1 MRYDLDALAVFD
13 AVWRERHVGRAAA
26 RLALSQPAVSHAL
39 NRLRDRL
46 GDPLFVRAA
55 SGVRPT
61 PRAEALRPLVVEALS
76 AAESVFAPEGAA
88 GPPRAVRLAVT
99 TNVAVTLLPALMRRL
114 EAVAPAYD
122 VRVRPVDRKSARPL
136 LESGDADLF
145 VGLWPGAVPPG
156 YGSRRLRVERMVL
169 GARPGHPIEPG
180 PITAKALAGLTH
192 ILVSPAGDEDG
203 PLDAILRNAGL
214 RRRVALVVPDYVTAA
229 MTVVR
234 TDLVCLFASPFAA
247 TPPFSDLL
255 AFHELGFEGPTWP
268 IDVVRSSR
276 APSAWMAP
284 LIDAIAS
291 LETGG

>member
-1 MRYDLDALAVFD
+1 M
-13 AVWRERHVGRAAA
+13 
-26 RLALSQPAVSHAL
+26 
-39 NRLRDRL
+39 
-46 GDPLFVRAA
+46 
-55 SGVRPT
+55 
-61 PRAEALRPLVVEALS
+61 
-76 AAESVFAPEGAA
+76 
-88 GPPRAVRLAVT
+88 
-99 TNVAVTLLPALMRRL
+99 
-114 EAVAPAYD
+114 
-122 VRVRPVDRKSARPL
+122 DRKSARPL

-156 YGSRRLRVERMVL
+156 YGSHRLRVERMVL

-180 PITAKALAGLTH
+180 PIEPGPIDLDAVAGPGH
-192 ILVSPAGDEDG
+192 VLVSPAGDEDG
-203 PLDAILRNAGL
+203 PLDAILRDAGL

-255 AFHELGFEGPTWP
+255 AFHELGFKGPTWP

-276 APSAWMAP
+276 APPAWMAP